1 MVTADV
7 HRPSRPFLGVLARRR
22 KRWRWCGAA
31 MHPLLL
37 PCPPSVPFPV
47 STYNSAKTAAGNCH
61 RPQQQSKSAAS
72 RSRKLRSAASTIT
85 LLQKH
90 THQQHLRTPQPG
102 CRSATGATS
111 TGPRTPLVAA
121 AASSASVDERT
132 KEEKVFNSNM
142 ERYKET
148 ISHHSQFVYSVNNTE
163 ECFQALNATKKR
175 NKRNLLPKKASVKRN
190 ENSHSQNVLPPEG
203 CNILKK
209 EGGKPIT
216 PGNNYRSLKIQ
227 KVGLRSITT
236 LQGDQNYAG
245 PKFSEP
251 PSPSVL
257 PKPPSHWVGVHTDY
271 SEDGN
276 KEIMTVHL
284 KTLLKVNA

>member
-1 MVTADV
+1 M
-7 HRPSRPFLGVLARRR
+7 
-22 KRWRWCGAA
+22 
-31 MHPLLL
+31 
-37 PCPPSVPFPV
+37 
-47 STYNSAKTAAGNCH
+47 
-61 RPQQQSKSAAS
+61 
-72 RSRKLRSAASTIT
+72 I
-85 LLQKH
+85 
-90 THQQHLRTPQPG
+90 
-102 CRSATGATS
+102 
-111 TGPRTPLVAA
+111 
-121 AASSASVDERT
+121 
-132 KEEKVFNSNM
+132 NSNM

-148 ISHHSQFVYSVNNTE
+148 ISPHSQFVYSVNKTE

-190 ENSHSQNVLPPEG
+190 ENSHSQNVFPPEG